1 MIRKISFSFFLLLVL
16 SCGAQQT
23 AAQKN
28 DVYLFSYFKGNGE
41 DGLHLACSSDGLKW
55 TSLKNDQSFLT
66 PVTGKDKLMRDPCL
80 FKGPDGTFHLVWTVS
95 WNEQGIGYASSKD
108 LINWSEQKYI
118 PVMEHEAGARNCW
131 APEITYD
138 PESKLF
144 MIYWATTIPGRFKE
158 GESGKENSY
167 NHRMYYITTKDFKSF
182 SKTALLYDHGFN
194 VIDATIA
201 LDGKRFVMFLKDE
214 TPEPPQ
220 KNIRVAF
227 SDKLSGPYSQPSK
240 PITGNYWAEGPT
252 SMMINGYRYVFF
264 DKYRDRKYGAVRS
277 KDLQAW
283 EDVSEL
289 VSFPEGV
296 RHGTILK
303 VTEKFLQSLKNGNNI
318 SDLAGFQDAINNGKL
333 VNEGFNRCINY
344 VNGWIKY
351 ADPATGLIPRNL
363 TDSKDYWNAWDAAAD
378 NYPFMVLTSSILMP
392 EFFRKTALNMLN
404 TEKAITPRIGKLPD
418 TYSFSKKGFR
428 NDVIDTSQII
438 FGSAE
443 YMKDGLIPLTEW
455 LGQSPWSDRM
465 LEILND
471 VPRLV
476 RVVKQ
481 LKGSFYGNSAVV
493 EVNGDLLQVL
503 ARMYWF
509 TGKREYLEW
518 GAEIADYYLNDERL
532 PTIGLD
538 RLRIRDHGCEI
549 ISGLCEVYLAA
560 YFVWPEKY
568 TQWKKPIHKMLDRI
582 LEVGRNEDGLFYNEI
597 NPKTGEVISNGLSD
611 TFGYTL
617 NAFYFVS
624 KTDSVRAYW
633 DAVIIALNSLNM
645 KYRNYNW
652 ENGGC
657 DGYADAIE
665 GTLNLFNREPLP
677 SVKEWLDSE
686 IKVMWNYQ
694 KPDGI
699 IEGWHGDGNFARTTI
714 MYCLWK
720 TQGIL
725 PVQWNEK
732 LSVGATFNNNELKVA
747 VSCGSTWIGKIRFDS
762 PRYEDKMHLPVDYP
776 RINQYQQW
784 FTVYPGMKYLVSFV
798 QTGRSQIFEGKD
810 MIDGLPVSVK
820 PGETF
825 LLNISEVKTG
835 KLFQ

>member
-1 MIRKISFSFFLLLVL
+1 MLKYNTIQLSIFPAECIYLIFIFILFLTKFNSIKFRMIHKISFCFILLLVL
-16 SCGAQQT
+16 SCCTQRS

-28 DVYLFSYFKGNGE
+28 NAYLFSYFKGNGE
-41 DGLHLACSSDGLKW
+41 DGLHLAYSNDGLKW
-55 TSLKNDQSFLT
+55 TSLKNDRPFLT

-80 FKGPDGTFHLVWTVS
+80 FAGPDGIFRLVWTIS
-95 WNEQGIGYASSKD
+95 WNEKGIGYASSKD

-118 PVMEHEAGARNCW
+118 PVMEHESGARNCW
-131 APEITYD
+131 TPEITYD
-138 PESKLF
+138 PKTGLY
-144 MIYWATTIPGRFKE
+144 MIYWATTIPGRFPQTE
-158 GESGKENSY
+158 NSKENSY
-167 NHRMYYITTKDFKSF
+167 NHRMYYVTTKDFKTF
-182 SKTALLYDHGFN
+182 SKTALLYDQGFN
-194 VIDATIA
+194 PEGARHGSV
-201 LDGKRFVMFLKDE
+201 LK
-214 TPEPPQ
+214 
-220 KNIRVAF
+220 
-227 SDKLSGPYSQPSK
+227 
-240 PITGNYWAEGPT
+240 
-252 SMMINGYRYVFF
+252 
-264 DKYRDRKYGAVRS
+264 
-277 KDLQAW
+277 
-283 EDVSEL
+283 VSENIIENL
-289 VSFPEGV
+289 KKEI
-296 RHGTILK
+296 TIDTQ
-303 VTEKFLQSLKNGNNI
+303 VF
-318 SDLAGFQDAINNGKL
+318 DDALANGKL

-392 EFFRKTALNMLN
+392 EFFKKTALNMLN
-404 TEKAITPRIGKLPD
+404 TEKTITPRIGKLPD

-443 YMKDGLIPLTEW
+443 YMKDGLIPITEW

-471 VPRLV
+471 LPLLV

-481 LKGSFYGNSAVV
+481 IKGSFYGNSAVV

-560 YFVWPEKY
+560 YYSWPEKY
-568 TQWKKPIHKMLDRI
+568 RQWKKPIHKMLDRV

-597 NPKTGEVISNGLSD
+597 NPKTGEVISSGLSD
-611 TFGYTL
+611 TFGYTF
-617 NAFYFVS
+617 NAYYFVS
-624 KTDSVRAYW
+624 RIDSVPAYW
-633 DAVIIALNSLNM
+633 DAVIVALNSLNV

-665 GTLNLFNREPLP
+665 GALNLYNREPLP
-677 SVKEWLDSE
+677 SVSEWLNSE
-686 IKVMWNYQ
+686 IRVMWNYQ
-694 KPDGI
+694 KPDGV

-720 TQGIL
+720 SQGLI
-725 PVQWNEK
+725 PAPWNSK
-732 LSVGATFNNNELKVA
+732 LVLGATFADNTLKVA
-747 VSCGSTWIGKIRFDS
+747 LSCGSNWTGKIKFDYPRF
-762 PRYEDKMHLPVDYP
+762 RDKMHMPVDYP

-784 FTVYPGMKYLVSFV
+784 FTVESERTYSVSFA
-798 QTGRSQIFEGKD
+798 QTGRTQIFIGKD
-810 MIDGLPVSVK
+810 LIEGLPVAVR
-820 PGETF
+820 PGETL
-825 LLNISEVKTG
+825 LLNIREIETSR
-835 KLFQ
+835 

>member
-1 MIRKISFSFFLLLVL
+1 MILKIKFSFIFFLSLICITEQI
-16 SCGAQQT
+16 S
-23 AAQKN
+23 AQKN
-28 DVYLFSYFKGNGE
+28 DIFLFSYFVGNGE
-41 DGLHLACSSDGLKW
+41 DGLHLAFSNDGLKW
-55 TSLKNDQSFLT
+55 ASLRNNRSFLT

-80 FKGPDGTFHLVWTVS
+80 LRGPDGTFHLVWTVS
-95 WNEQGIGYASSKD
+95 WNEKGIGYASSRD
-108 LINWSEQKYI
+108 LVNWSEQKYI
-118 PVMEHEAGARNCW
+118 PVMEHEAAARNCW

-138 PESKLF
+138 PESKIF

-158 GESGKENSY
+158 GEGTRENSY
-167 NHRMYYITTKDFKSF
+167 NHRLYYVTTSDFKSF
-182 SKTALLYDHGFN
+182 SKTALLYDQGFN
-194 VIDATIA
+194 IIDATIVKE
-201 LDGKRFVMFLKDE
+201 GKRFMMFLKDE
-214 TPEPPQ
+214 TPDPPQ
-220 KNIRVAF
+220 KNIRVAY
-227 SDKLSGPYSQPSK
+227 SDRLTGSYSKPSQPV
-240 PITGNYWAEGPT
+240 TGNYWAEGPT
-252 SMMINGYRYVFF
+252 TMKIDGYQYVFF
-264 DKYRDRKYGAVRS
+264 DKYRERKYGAVRS
-277 KDLQAW
+277 KDLQNW
-283 EDVSEL
+283 EDVSAM

-303 VTEKFLQSLKNGNNI
+303 VPEKMIQNLNNENTGYDTAPFQEAITNGT
-318 SDLAGFQDAINNGKL
+318 L

-344 VNGWIKY
+344 VNGWIKN

-392 EFFRKTALNMLN
+392 DFFKTTALKMLD
-404 TEKAITPRIGKLPD
+404 TEKTITPRIGKLPD

-455 LGQSPWSDRM
+455 LGNSPWSDRM

-471 VPRLV
+471 MPKLV
-476 RVVKQ
+476 RVVTKM
-481 LKGSFYGNSAVV
+481 KGNFFGNSAVV

-532 PTIGLD
+532 PTISLD

-560 YFVWPEKY
+560 YFSWPEKY
-568 TQWKKPIHKMLDRI
+568 NQWKIPIHKMLDRV
-582 LEVGRNEDGLFYNEI
+582 LEVGRNEEGLFYNEI
-597 NPKTGEVISNGLSD
+597 NPKTGEVISKGLSD
-611 TFGYTL
+611 TFGYTF
-617 NAFYFVS
+617 NAYYFVS
-624 KTDSVRAYW
+624 KIDSTRAYW
-633 DAVIIALNSLNM
+633 DAVIVALNSLNG

-665 GTLNLFNREPLP
+665 GTLNLYNREPLP

-686 IKVMWNYQ
+686 IRVMWNYQ
-694 KPDGI
+694 KPDGL

-720 TQGIL
+720 TQGIQ
-725 PVQWNEK
+725 PVQWNNK
-732 LSVGATFNNNELKVA
+732 LLLGATYNDNMLNVA
-747 VSCGSTWIGKIRFDS
+747 VSCGSAWTGKLRFDS
-762 PRYEDKMHLPVDYP
+762 PRYRDKMHMPVDYP

-784 FTVYPGMKYLVSFV
+784 FTVYPELKYQINFV
-798 QTGRSQIFEGKD
+798 KAGRTQVFEGKD
-810 MIDGLPVSVK
+810 LIDGLAVTIK
-820 PGETF
+820 PAEPL
-825 LLNISEVKTG
+825 LLNVTEVK
-835 KLFQ
+835 

>member
-1 MIRKISFSFFLLLVL
+1 MIHKISFCFILLLVL
-16 SCGAQQT
+16 SCSAQRS

-28 DVYLFSYFKGNGE
+28 NAYLFSYFKGNGE
-41 DGLHLACSSDGLKW
+41 DGLHLACSNDGLKW
-55 TSLKNDQSFLT
+55 TSLKNDGAFLT

-80 FKGPDGTFHLVWTVS
+80 FAGPDGTFRLVWTIS
-95 WNEQGIGYASSKD
+95 WNEKGIGYASSKD

-118 PVMEHEAGARNCW
+118 PVMEHESGARNCW

-138 PESKLF
+138 PKTGLY
-144 MIYWATTIPGRFKE
+144 MIYWATTIPGRFPQT
-158 GESGKENSY
+158 ESAKENSY
-167 NHRMYYITTKDFKSF
+167 NHRMYYVTTKDFKTF
-182 SKTALLYDHGFN
+182 SKTALLYDPGFN
-194 VIDATIA
+194 VIDASIA

-227 SDKLSGPYSQPSK
+227 SDKLTGPYSQPSK

-252 SMMINGYRYVFF
+252 AMKMNGYWYVYF

-277 KDLQAW
+277 GDLQNW
-283 EDVSEL
+283 EDVSETI
-289 VSFPEGV
+289 SFPEGA
-296 RHGTILK
+296 RHGSVLK
-303 VTEKFLQSLKNGNNI
+303 VSEKIIENLKKEI
-318 SDLAGFQDAINNGKL
+318 AIDTKVFDDALANGKL

-351 ADPATGLIPRNL
+351 ADPVTGLIPRNL

-392 EFFRKTALNMLN
+392 EFFKKTALNILN
-404 TEKAITPRIGKLPD
+404 TEKTITSRIGKLPD
-418 TYSFSKKGFR
+418 TYSFSKKGFK
-428 NDVIDTSQII
+428 NDIIDTSQII

-443 YMKDGLIPLTEW
+443 YMKDGLIPITEW

-465 LEILND
+465 LDILND
-471 VPRLV
+471 LPLLV

-481 LKGSFYGNSAVV
+481 IKGSFYGNSAIV
-493 EVNGDLLQVL
+493 EINGDLLQVL

-532 PTIGLD
+532 PTIGLA

-560 YFVWPEKY
+560 YYSWPEKY
-568 TQWKKPIHKMLDRI
+568 RQWKKPIHKMLDRV

-597 NPKTGEVISNGLSD
+597 NPKTGEVISSGLSD
-611 TFGYTL
+611 TFGYTF
-617 NAFYFVS
+617 NAYYFVS
-624 KTDSVRAYW
+624 RIDSVPAYW
-633 DAVIIALNSLNM
+633 DAVIVALNSLNL

-665 GTLNLFNREPLP
+665 GALNLYNREPLP
-677 SVKEWLDSE
+677 SVSEWLNSE
-686 IKVMWNYQ
+686 IRVMWNYQ
-694 KPDGI
+694 KPDGV

-720 TQGIL
+720 TQGLIPAPWNSKLIL
-725 PVQWNEK
+725 G
-732 LSVGATFNNNELKVA
+732 STFADNTLNVA
-747 VSCGSTWIGKIRFDS
+747 LSCGTNWTGRIKFDS
-762 PRYEDKMHLPVDYP
+762 PRFRDKMHLPVDYP

-784 FTVYPGMKYLVSFV
+784 FTVEPERTYSVSFA
-798 QTGRSQIFEGKD
+798 QTGITQIFMGKD
-810 MIDGLPVSVK
+810 LIEGLPVTVR
-820 PGETF
+820 PGETL
-825 LLNISEVKTG
+825 LLNIREIETTR
-835 KLFQ
+835 